1 MHWTES
7 GIVLSARKHGES
19 SVIVNLLTSTHG
31 RHVGLVRGGTGKR
44 LRGVLQPGNEVT
56 ATWRA
61 RLAEPVGNYTL
72 ELAAARAAHLL
83 DDRARLA
90 ALSSACAMAEAVLPE
105 REPHAAV
112 YAGLRVLLDALEADS
127 AWPAVYVRWEMGLL
141 AELGFGLDLRQCAA
155 TGGREDL
162 VYVSPRSGRAVS
174 RGAGAQYADRLLVLP
189 TFLLGNGDGGGGMAG
204 PDAAGPSGRDIID
217 GLALTGHFLEL
228 HVLAPHGLRMPA
240 ARGRLLDRISRDLPT
255 SSGILTQ

>member
-19 SVIVNLLTSTHG
+19 SVIVNLLTRAHG

-61 RLAEPVGNYTL
+61 RLAEHLGNYTL
-72 ELAAARAAHLL
+72 ELAAARAAPLL

-90 ALSSACAMAEAVLPE
+90 ALSSACAMAQTVLPE
-105 REPHAAV
+105 REPHPAV
-112 YAGLRVLLDALEADS
+112 YAGFRVLLDALEAES
-127 AWPAVYVRWEMGLL
+127 TWPAVYVHWELGLL
-141 AELGFGLDLRQCAA
+141 AELGFGLDLSRCAA
-155 TGGREDL
+155 TGVREDL

-174 RGAGAQYADRLLVLP
+174 RGPGAEYADRLLVLP
-189 TFLLGNGDGGGGMAG
+189 AFLLGNGGG
-204 PDAAGPSGRDIID
+204 AAGPSGRDIID
-217 GLALTGHFLEL
+217 GLTLTGHFLEL
-228 HVLAPHGLRMPA
+228 HVLSPHGGRMPA
-240 ARGRLLDRISRDLPT
+240 ARGRLLDRIGRDLPT
-255 SSGILTQ
+255 SSGILA